1 MKSKQ
6 IAASM
11 LGVGLWFCIA
21 LIACSPEEQ
30 RFVETEVAK
39 SAGTAFVSAQTQ
51 AADAVQTGVVAA
63 QTQAVDA
70 IKTGAAGAQTQAVPL
85 QTQVA
90 QAAQTALAEQIQRA
104 ETQAAS
110 IQQTAVAEL
119 TRLAPAPVGANVHYF
134 ALGDSIASGHGL
146 MDDGTPCHRSPRG
159 YPYKVAQLLKPHFQE
174 VRYTI
179 LACSGATAGYPAL
192 DRSECDC
199 LNKNCACRF
208 KWLRNQVDEML
219 AQLPNDRPVLVT
231 INIGANDFGWTEI
244 GNLLPHIRDNAD
256 EYLPWANGIS
266 EGVARELR
274 EDILPRLLEHPN
286 VYVVVTDLYNP
297 FNRSSKLLSVPYL
310 GFPVPCD
317 KLIGQLDCY
326 ERTEYGVQSL
336 NNALMLD
343 VFVPL
348 GRPSRL
354 RVTNVNPKF
363 YKHESPQ
370 PQCGGSAP
378 DVTETWI
385 QYPGQPGVN
394 GEVPDFMRDHITHEK
409 YGDCF
414 HPNEKGAQAYADAV
428 MEQFLRMKR

>member
-1 MKSKQ
+1 MNRKRVLVSVLWGGLCLF
-6 IAASM
+6 IT
-11 LGVGLWFCIA
+11 LG
-21 LIACSPEEQ
+21 ACSPEEQ
-30 RFVETEVAK
+30 HFVQTEIAK
-39 SAGTAFVSAQTQ
+39 SAGTAFVIAQTQ
-51 AADAVQTGVVAA
+51 AADAVQTGIVVA

-119 TRLAPAPVGANVHYF
+119 TRLAPAPGGAAIHYF

-146 MDDGTPCHRSPRG
+146 MDDGEPCHRSMKSYPRH
-159 YPYKVAQLLKPHFQE
+159 VAELLKLHFDE
-174 VRYTI
+174 IRYTI
-179 LACSGATAGYPAL
+179 LACSGATVSKPPPDKL
-192 DRSECDC
+192 NCDG
-199 LNKNCACRF
+199 CRL
-208 KWLRNQVDEML
+208 KWFRNQVDETL
-219 AQLPNDRPVLVT
+219 AQLPDDRPVLVT
-231 INIGANDFGWTEI
+231 INIGANDFGWTKIE
-244 GNLLPHIRDNAD
+244 NLLPHIRDNAD
-256 EYLPWANGIS
+256 VYLPWANSIA
-266 EGVARELR
+266 EGVAKELR

-363 YKHESPQ
+363 DGHESPQ

-378 DVTETWI
+378 DVGETWI
-385 QYPGQPGVN
+385 QYPGQRGIN
-394 GEVPDFMRDHITHEK
+394 GEVPDFMRDHITHEQ

-414 HPNEKGAQAYADAV
+414 HPNEKGAQVYAEAV
-428 MEQFLRMKR
+428 MEQFLRMAR